1 MYDEEFVERAR
12 ECFRQAAED
21 TGPGDLR
28 LLIELGLEFLRLA
41 QRDDKGGNADEVRFR
56 LH

>member
-1 MYDEEFVERAR
+1 MYDEEFIERAR

-21 TGPGDLR
+21 STPGDLR
-28 LLIELGLEFLRLA
+28 MLIELGLEFLRLA
-41 QRDDKGGNADEVRFR
+41 QCDERGGDADEARFR

>member
-1 MYDEEFVERAR
+1 MYDEEFMERAR

-21 TGPGDLR
+21 TAPGDLR

-41 QRDDKGGNADEVRFR
+41 QRDETARDADEARFR